1 MKRPGLGIWTCSFW
15 NVIQQR
21 IIIYQNVIDQ
31 NVTEW
36 NVVVKQIDQSRPIRV
51 DATEPWVDCG
61 GLIGCLDE
69 ERE

>member
-31 NVTEW
+31 NFTEW

>member
-1 MKRPGLGIWTCSFW
+1 MKRPGLGIWICSFW